1 MLALGRID
9 GTLQEREAICAIKA
23 GDIAALEVLYELH
36 NRAVFRTA
44 YGIVRSYDLAE
55 DVTQQ
60 VFIEVFTSIKRYN
73 DRRPFRPWLHRIAIN
88 LSIDAVKRDRRNVP
102 FEDAGE
108 LESPS
113 ISPQDAA
120 ELSEKQAAVR
130 KAIWSLSPKQ
140 RAVVVLYYYHGFR
153 GAEMAEALCCRL
165 GTVRSRLHYAMLRL
179 REILGG
185 DAPPY
190 PEEGQP

>member
-23 GDIAALEVLYELH
+23 GEIAALEVLYELH
-36 NRAVFRTA
+36 YRAVFRTA
-44 YGIVRSYDLAE
+44 YGITYQQGLAE

-60 VFIEVFTSIKRYN
+60 VFIEVFTSIKRYK
-73 DRRPFRPWLHRIAIN
+73 DRRPFRPWLHRIAVN
-88 LSIDAVKRDRRNVP
+88 LSIDAIKREKSHIP

-108 LESPS
+108 LESPG
-113 ISPQDAA
+113 ISPEDAA

-130 KAIWSLSPKQ
+130 KAIWSLNPKQ
-140 RAVVVLYYYHGFR
+140 RAVVVLHYYHGFS